1 MFSNIFILY
10 LYYNMNKVDE
20 LILKDQIIKL
30 ANRSFG
36 INNGKPFIEEYTE
49 EYINDTTEEPRKGF
63 IEEYEYNKNLIKDI
77 LEEKVYIKE
86 NIIENTDL
94 LLEDFNAN
102 LFFHPWLFPDGIKK
116 PPTDITPENFLIEDP
131 VERVENYE
139 NEIQIN
145 VYIGIFHPYGGIYCI
160 EEIEHINDMPLIL
173 NQFKKFKQY
182 IHDEHDDYDPTNFSA
197 VRFSPNNCQFYI
209 DPNIYGLTVGCC
221 FNPKNNKCRIELLI
235 TLPIKNNKLST
246 LKYLEF
252 DNILLKDLFDMLLKI
267 PDLNNLLNNDSFTNI
282 KISNKKICIIE
293 RNYKILYSP
302 RVPKSMCIFF
312 YGNSEKYGFLYNINL
327 CISAIDINKNEIPY
341 IGEIEKKLISEAH
354 INPTEISYEF
364 GINIIN
370 ILRNYN

>member
-1 MFSNIFILY
+1 
-10 LYYNMNKVDE
+10 MNKVDV

-30 ANRSFG
+30 ANRSYG

-77 LEEKVYIKE
+77 LKEKVYIKE
-86 NIIENTDL
+86 HIVENTDL
-94 LLEDFNAN
+94 LFKYFNAN
-102 LFFHPWLFPDGIKK
+102 LFFHPWLFPYGITK
-116 PPTDITPENFLIEDP
+116 PPKIITPENFLIEDP
-131 VERVENYE
+131 IERLENYE
-139 NEIQIN
+139 TENQIN
-145 VYIGIFHPYGGIYCI
+145 VYIGIFHPYGGIHYI
-160 EEIEHINDMPLIL
+160 EEIENFNDMPIIL
-173 NQFKKFKQY
+173 NHFKKFKQY
-182 IHDEHDDYDPTNFSA
+182 IHDDDDENDPDNLSA
-197 VRFSPNNCQFYI
+197 VSFSPNNCQFYI

-293 RNYKILYSP
+293 RNYKIPYLP

-364 GINIIN
+364 GINIVN
-370 ILRNYN
+370 IL